1 MRDRGFRSAMVVGA
15 IVPVAAWLSVRPAD
29 PPPVPAGRLAPA
41 LHVSGV
47 QVVDAGGGPVQLDGV
62 NRSGTEYACAQGW
75 GIFDGPS
82 DAASI
87 SLLQVSLA

>member
-29 PPPVPAGRLAPA
+29 PPPVRAGRSAPA
-41 LHVSGV
+41 LHVSGG
-47 QVVDAGGGPVQLDGV
+47 QVVDAGGAPVQLDGV

-82 DAASI
+82 DTASVAAIAS
-87 SLLQVSLA
+87 